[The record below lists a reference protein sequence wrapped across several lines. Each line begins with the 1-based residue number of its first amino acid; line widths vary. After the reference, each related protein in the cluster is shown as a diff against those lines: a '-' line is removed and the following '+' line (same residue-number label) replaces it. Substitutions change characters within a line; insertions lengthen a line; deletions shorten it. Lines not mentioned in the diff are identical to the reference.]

1 LLVSFDKLFFQIHDF
16 GMALLISKISVVSKF
31 KILFSRK
38 SYHQFIFR
46 KKKFKHSIENSTKNL
61 PLPRLKTNEM
71 FKYDN
76 RGKNENAKNIIEY
89 LKQSRGIL
97 ISPQSADRLV
107 YLLNLRHIMVDS
119 VAVSGQELN
128 TGKMVET
135 TINIKEINQNIRNA
149 TMANGVK

>member
-1 LLVSFDKLFFQIHDF
+1 
-16 GMALLISKISVVSKF
+16 
-31 KILFSRK
+31 
-38 SYHQFIFR
+38 
-46 KKKFKHSIENSTKNL
+46 
-61 PLPRLKTNEM
+61 M